1 MVGGNVLAASGLVEV
16 GWERAQGIAMGQQ
29 LQTLPSGKWRS
40 GGGERAW
47 LSMLIDAMEEVSRCK
62 SPCDRSVL
70 AAFHAQLSRPAAPW
84 AHHGSHFSLR
94 N

>member
-1 MVGGNVLAASGLVEV
+1 
-16 GWERAQGIAMGQQ
+16 MGQQ
-29 LQTLPSGKWRS
+29 LQTSRPWPSA
-40 GGGERAW
+40 GGERAW